1 MSGEK
6 ASTLTTANLKAFV
19 SKARK
24 KEKEGSS
31 TNVAKEGGGSVG
43 QEIPLKRKR
52 GGGNSRVVDLTAVKD
67 DNAVFTA
74 EEIDVA
80 FQSQVGLHG
89 YKEGPSNSIWSAGF
103 PFMAVAD
110 EFAQVDSDVKTIHEA
125 GKIGVARYLQVIG
138 ARLLSIGRTSELDAI
153 LDADNVVAVKKL
165 KESLQERDLKIDK
178 LRSEVK
184 ALKKASETEV
194 NKLKKDLDV
203 SVAETGGLKARI
215 AELEEEVLTA
225 FTFGFDRA
233 VAQIG
238 VVAPEVDIN
247 LLDVTKIVSGGRLMD
262 DGTLPENQDESVS
275 VEKGAD

>member
-1 MSGEK
+1 
-6 ASTLTTANLKAFV
+6 
-19 SKARK
+19 
-24 KEKEGSS
+24 
-31 TNVAKEGGGSVG
+31 
-43 QEIPLKRKR
+43 
-52 GGGNSRVVDLTAVKD
+52 
-67 DNAVFTA
+67 
-74 EEIDVA
+74 
-80 FQSQVGLHG
+80 
-89 YKEGPSNSIWSAGF
+89 
-103 PFMAVAD
+103 MAVAD

-178 LRSEVK
+178 LRAEVK

-194 NKLKKDLDV
+194 SKLKKDLDV
-203 SVAETGGLKARI
+203 SVAETEGLRARV

-225 FTFGFDRA
+225 FTLGFDRA

-238 VVAPEVDIN
+238 VVAPEVDIT